1 MDDKQTLS
9 PTEIAVGE
17 IWVDAL
23 RLDKINPGDNFF
35 EQGGDSLL
43 TMMMLFRVSD
53 VLNVDIPPDTLMD
66 AHTLREFCRVI
77 DSMGTVQDSADTD
90 DTETGVI

>member
-1 MDDKQTLS
+1 MDDKQALS

-17 IWVDAL
+17 IWMDAL
-23 RLDKINPGDNFF
+23 RLEKINPDDNFF

-66 AHTLREFCRVI
+66 TPTLREFCMAI
-77 DSMGTVQDSADTD
+77 DSMRTVQDAVDVS
-90 DTETGVI
+90 DTETGII